1 MKPNEHTLTFT
12 IETAPPCDIEI
23 MEQMGW
29 ELIAVG
35 ELKGTGIETAFF
47 MTTIED

>member
-1 MKPNEHTLTFT
+1 MPAVVTITYL

-29 ELIAVG
+29 EFITVA
-35 ELKGTGIETAFF
+35 EHKGMDTGFFITNIEK
-47 MTTIED
+47 